1 MSATATTAAGDARDP
16 WAGLLD
22 HGDEILWQGRP
33 DTGIALKGSTIFLV
47 LFGLAFSGFALVW
60 MILAASAGGM
70 FWAFGLIHF
79 SAGLG
84 LIFFAIWGDQLR
96 RRRTWY
102 TLTDR
107 RAFIATDFPLVGRKL
122 QSYPIGPDTVLDYSP
137 GDLSDIHFAHR
148 TRRTKNGSHRVPVGF
163 DRIPEGETV
172 YRLMR
177 DIQRSAA

>member
-1 MSATATTAAGDARDP
+1 MAGADATDP

-22 HGDEILWQGRP
+22 PGEEILWQGRP
-33 DTGIALKGSTIFLV
+33 DARLALKGSTIFLV

-60 MILAASAGGM
+60 MVLAASAGGM

-79 SAGLG
+79 SVGLG
-84 LIFFAIWGDQLR
+84 LVVFAIWGDMVR

-107 RAFIATDFPLVGRKL
+107 RAFIATDFPVVGRKL
-122 QSYPIGPDTVLDYSP
+122 QSYPIGPDTVLDYTP
-137 GDLSDIHFAHR
+137 DDLSTIHFAHIYK
-148 TRRTKNGSHRVPVGF
+148 RTKNGSRRVEIGF
-163 DRIPEGETV
+163 ERIPDGEIV
-172 YRLMR
+172 YRMMR